1 MMQTAVIVSAP
12 GSGQLHRP
20 LSQWLALAV
29 RYYSGKFFAAE
40 FAPCCHIDSILLM
53 SMICHATAPS
63 TICLQEHGCTSQRF
77 SIPYCYVSS
86 LTTGSVYAVI
96 NHHHCQCNGC
106 AACWMYTAQH
116 KWQAMLLSWA
126 GTKVGIACQ
135 PWLHGTHSAFRDVVS
150 PKWRTFSGSTLINI
164 DAMYMYHAHVS
175 TLLTCARPCILTT
188 CMYFA

>member
-1 MMQTAVIVSAP
+1 
-12 GSGQLHRP
+12 
-20 LSQWLALAV
+20 
-29 RYYSGKFFAAE
+29 
-40 FAPCCHIDSILLM
+40 M

-106 AACWMYTAQH
+106 AACWVYTAQH

-126 GTKVGIACQ
+126 GTQVGIACQ

-164 DAMYMYHAHVS
+164 DAMCTCIDTTDLCTTVYLDNLHVFCIS
-175 TLLTCARPCILTT
+175 TTSIAL
-188 CMYFA
+188 M